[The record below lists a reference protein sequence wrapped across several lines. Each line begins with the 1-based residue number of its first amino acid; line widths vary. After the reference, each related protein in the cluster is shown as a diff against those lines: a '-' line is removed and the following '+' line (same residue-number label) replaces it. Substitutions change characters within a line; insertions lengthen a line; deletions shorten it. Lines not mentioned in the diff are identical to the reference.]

1 MPITRRRILQSAA
14 FAASAPALAEPPS
27 IAALQSMRGRVR
39 PIEIAERQAR
49 LERARELM
57 RRHKLDAV
65 LLTGGSSLL
74 YFTAAHWG
82 QSERFFAV
90 LIPARGNC
98 LCVCPSF
105 EEGRAREQLE
115 RGPLADARVLTWAE
129 DENPYR
135 ALTSGMRSI
144 GMSTAILGVDERTP
158 FVFTDA
164 IAKAAP
170 QLKIAS
176 ATPVTA
182 GCRMLKSP
190 HEVELMRIANQ
201 ATLQVYEAVYKALA
215 PGMTQAQAGALI
227 AAAYDR
233 IGFRGG
239 ASVEVGSSSSL
250 PHGSAAAQ
258 IIREGQPVMI
268 DDGCTVEGYNSD
280 ITRTFV
286 YGTASDEMKRVFDVV
301 HRAQKAALQTA
312 RPGIECQAVDA
323 AARKVL
329 GDAGYGP
336 GYKYFAHRLG
346 HGIGLDG
353 HEWPY
358 LVRGNTLPLAAGMTF
373 SDEPGIYLPGKFG
386 IRLEDDIYITPDG
399 AKFFTP
405 PSASLEHPFL

>member
-1 MPITRRRILQSAA
+1 MPITRRRILQTAA
-14 FAASAPALAEPPS
+14 FAVSAPVLAEPPS
-27 IAALQSMRGRVR
+27 IAALQSMRSQVR
-39 PIEIAERQAR
+39 PIDAAERQAR

-57 RRHKLDAV
+57 HRHQLDAI

-74 YFTAAHWG
+74 YFTAARWG
-82 QSERFFAV
+82 QSERFFGT
-90 LIPARGNC
+90 LIPAKGKC

-135 ALTSGMRSI
+135 VLVSAMQSI
-144 GMSTAILGVDERTP
+144 AALGVEEHTP
-158 FVFTDA
+158 FVFSDA

-170 QLKIAS
+170 QLKISS

-182 GCRMLKSP
+182 GCRMLKSL
-190 HEVELMRIANQ
+190 HEIELMRIANQ

-227 AAAYDR
+227 AAAYER
-233 IGFRGG
+233 VGFRGA

-250 PHGSAAAQ
+250 PHGSVATQ
-258 IIREGQPVMI
+258 TIREGQVVMI

-286 YGTASDEMKRVFDVV
+286 YGTAGDEMKRVFDVV
-301 HRAQKAALQTA
+301 HQAQKAALETA
-312 RPGIECQAVDA
+312 RPGVECQAVDA
-323 AARKVL
+323 AARKVIA
-329 GDAGYGP
+329 DAGYGP
-336 GYKYFAHRLG
+336 GYKYFTHRLG

-358 LVRGNTLPLAAGMTF
+358 LVRGNTLPLQPGMTF
-373 SDEPGIYLPGKFG
+373 SDEPGVYLPGKFG
-386 IRLEDDIYITPDG
+386 IRLEDDMYVAPDG
-399 AKFFTP
+399 AKLFTP
-405 PSASLEHPFL
+405 PSPSLEHPFG

>member
-1 MPITRRRILQSAA
+1 MPITRRRILQAAA
-14 FAASAPALAEPPS
+14 FAVSAPVLAEPPS
-27 IAALQSMRGRVR
+27 IAALRSMRDRVR
-39 PIEIAERQAR
+39 PIEAAERRAR

-57 RRHKLDAV
+57 RRYKLDAM

-74 YFTAAHWG
+74 YFTAARWG
-82 QSERFFAV
+82 QSERFFGT
-90 LIPARGNC
+90 LIPAKGNC

-135 ALTSGMRSI
+135 VLARGMQSI
-144 GMSTAILGVDERTP
+144 GLSTATLGIEEHTP
-158 FVFTDA
+158 FVFADA

-190 HEVELMRIANQ
+190 HELELMRIANQ

-215 PGMTQAQAGALI
+215 PGMTQRQADALI
-227 AAAYDR
+227 AAAYER
-233 IGFRGG
+233 VGFRGA

-258 IIREGQPVMI
+258 IIREGQVVMI

-286 YGTASDEMKRVFDVV
+286 YGAASDEMKRVFDVV
-301 HRAQKAALQTA
+301 HRAQKAALEA
-312 RPGIECQAVDA
+312 AKPGVECQAVDA
-323 AARKVL
+323 AARKVI
-329 GDAGYGP
+329 GDASYGP
-336 GYKYFAHRLG
+336 GYKYFTHRLG

-358 LVRGNTLPLAAGMTF
+358 LVRGNTLPLEHGMTF
-373 SDEPGIYLPGKFG
+373 SDEPGVYLPGKFG
-386 IRLEDDIYITPDG
+386 VRLEDDMYITSDG
-399 AKFFTP
+399 AKLFTP
-405 PSASLEHPFL
+405 PSPSLEHPF

>member
-1 MPITRRRILQSAA
+1 
-14 FAASAPALAEPPS
+14 
-27 IAALQSMRGRVR
+27 MRGRVR
-39 PIEIAERQAR
+39 PIDIGERQAR
-49 LERARELM
+49 LERARDLM

-74 YFTAAHWG
+74 YFTGANWG

-90 LIPARGNC
+90 LIPAKGNC

-135 ALTSGMRSI
+135 VLTSGMRSI
-144 GMSTAILGVDERTP
+144 GMSTATLGVDERTP

-164 IAKAAP
+164 IAKAAS

-190 HEVELMRIANQ
+190 HELELMRIANQ
-201 ATLQVYEAVYKALA
+201 ATLKVYEAVYKALA

-227 AAAYDR
+227 AAAYGR
-233 IGFRGG
+233 IGFRGA

-258 IIREGQPVMI
+258 IIREGQVVMI
-268 DDGCTVEGYNSD
+268 DDGCTVQGYNSD

-286 YGTASDEMKRVFDVV
+286 YGTASEEMKRVFDVSTGRKKPLSKPPD
-301 HRAQKAALQTA
+301 RASNA
-312 RPGIECQAVDA
+312 RPSMPPR
-323 AARKVL
+323 AR
-329 GDAGYGP
+329 
-336 GYKYFAHRLG
+336 
-346 HGIGLDG
+346 
-353 HEWPY
+353 
-358 LVRGNTLPLAAGMTF
+358 
-373 SDEPGIYLPGKFG
+373 
-386 IRLEDDIYITPDG
+386 
-399 AKFFTP
+399 
-405 PSASLEHPFL
+405 

>member
-1 MPITRRRILQSAA
+1 M
-14 FAASAPALAEPPS
+14 EP
-27 IAALQSMRGRVR
+27 
-39 PIEIAERQAR
+39 AERQAR

-57 RRHKLDAV
+57 RRHKFDAI

-82 QSERFFAV
+82 QSERFFGT
-90 LIPARGNC
+90 LIPAKGNC

-115 RGPLADARVLTWAE
+115 RGPLANARVLTWAE

-135 ALTSGMRSI
+135 VFASGVQSI
-144 GMSTAILGVDERTP
+144 GIATGALGVDERTP
-158 FVFTDA
+158 FVFGDA

-190 HEVELMRIANQ
+190 HELELMRIANE

-215 PGMTQAQAGALI
+215 PGMTQRQAAALI
-227 AAAYDR
+227 AAAYER
-233 IGFRGG
+233 VGFRGE

-258 IIREGQPVMI
+258 IIREGQVVMI

-286 YGTASDEMKRVFDVV
+286 YGKAGDEMQRVFDIVQ
-301 HRAQKAALQTA
+301 RAQKATLGAA
-312 RPGIECQAVDA
+312 RPGVECQAIDA
-323 AARKVL
+323 AARKVIA
-329 GDAGYGP
+329 DAGYGP
-336 GYKYFAHRLG
+336 GYILHAPPRPWQRLG
-346 HGIGLDG
+346 
-353 HEWPY
+353 WPRVAVY
-358 LVRGNTLPLAAGMTF
+358 GARQHSSAGRRNDFQRRTRCLLTRQIRQSLGRRHVHHAGWRQAVYSAQPITRTPLRLVPVDVLVSNPQ
-373 SDEPGIYLPGKFG
+373 PI
-386 IRLEDDIYITPDG
+386 
-399 AKFFTP
+399 
-405 PSASLEHPFL
+405 ASI

>member
-1 MPITRRRILQSAA
+1 MPITRRRILQTAA
-14 FAASAPALAEPPS
+14 FAVSAPVLEPPS
-27 IAALQSMRGRVR
+27 IAALQSMRDRVH
-39 PIEIAERQAR
+39 PIAAAERQAR

-57 RRHKLDAV
+57 RHHRLDAI

-82 QSERFFAV
+82 QSERFFGV
-90 LIPARGNC
+90 LIPAEGSC
-98 LCVCPSF
+98 FCVCPSF

-135 ALTSGMRSI
+135 VLTSGMQSI
-144 GMSTAILGVDERTP
+144 ATLGVDERTP
-158 FVFTDA
+158 FVFSDA
-164 IAKAAP
+164 IAKTAP

-182 GCRMLKSP
+182 GCRMLKSL
-190 HEVELMRIANQ
+190 HELELMRIANQ
-201 ATLQVYEAVYKALA
+201 ATLKVYEAVYKALA
-215 PGMTQAQAGALI
+215 PGMTQGQAGALI
-227 AAAYDR
+227 SAAYER
-233 IGFRGG
+233 VGFRGA

-258 IIREGQPVMI
+258 IIREGQVVMI
-268 DDGCTVEGYNSD
+268 DDGCTVDGYNSD

-301 HRAQKAALQTA
+301 HRAQKAALEAA
-312 RPGIECQAVDA
+312 RPGVECQAVDA
-323 AARKVL
+323 AARQVIAN
-329 GDAGYGP
+329 AGFGP
-336 GYKYFAHRLG
+336 GYKYFTHRLG

-358 LVRGNTLPLAAGMTF
+358 LVRGNTLPLEPGMTF
-373 SDEPGIYLPGKFG
+373 SDEPGVYLPGKFG
-386 IRLEDDIYITPDG
+386 IRLEDDMYITPEG
-399 AKFFTP
+399 AKLFTP
-405 PSASLEHPFL
+405 PSPSLEHPFQS